1 VKIGFTS
8 ECENPNPRK
17 RGFEIEENSVK
28 LKLKKNDYGSA
39 DETVFLT
46 TAFAEVERD
55 EPSFVRGQFLT
66 A

>member
-28 LKLKKNDYGSA
+28 LKLKKNDYGRWKK
-39 DETVFLT
+39 E
-46 TAFAEVERD
+46 
-55 EPSFVRGQFLT
+55 
-66 A
+66 